1 MTLTPEA
8 HAAVEQLT
16 VEELDTLI
24 AITHADLTWHSE
36 HMGRRI
42 WQAID
47 QLLDRRLQLTD
58 SHNAT
63 TKQQLNTVSQ
73 AGR

>member
-1 MTLTPEA
+1 MPSP
-8 HAAVEQLT
+8 VEQLT
-16 VEELDTLI
+16 VEELDALI

-36 HMGRRI
+36 HMSQRI

-47 QLLDRRLQLTD
+47 QLLDRRNQLTN

-63 TKQQLNTVSQ
+63 TKQPNNN
-73 AGR
+73 